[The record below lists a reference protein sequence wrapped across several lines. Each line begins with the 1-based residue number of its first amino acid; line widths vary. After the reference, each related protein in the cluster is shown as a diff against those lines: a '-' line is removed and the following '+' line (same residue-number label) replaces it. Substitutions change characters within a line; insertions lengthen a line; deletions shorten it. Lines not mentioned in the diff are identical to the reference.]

1 MKNTLACKKATDDKL
16 WNMVSTQMSVP
27 ETKNI
32 DRESIRVEIS
42 KEISIQVSKQLGCIG
57 GHCFIPLEDGTNDV
71 ICFRC
76 GIKAKR
82 AQEYLD

>member
-1 MKNTLACKKATDDKL
+1 MKNIVACKKPTDDKL
-16 WNMVSTQMSVP
+16 GNMAPTQMSAP
-27 ETKNI
+27 EIKNI
-32 DRESIRVEIS
+32 DRESIRLEIS

-82 AQEYLD
+82 AQTYLD